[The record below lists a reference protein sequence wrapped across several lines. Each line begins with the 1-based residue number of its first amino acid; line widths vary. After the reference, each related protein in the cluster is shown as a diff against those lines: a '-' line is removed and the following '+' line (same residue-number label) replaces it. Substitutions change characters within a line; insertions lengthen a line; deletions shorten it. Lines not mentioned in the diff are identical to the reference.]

1 MANAGVKVTLTAQDR
16 VSQTIER
23 INARIAHMQA
33 PVRRV
38 QASMNRFASLS
49 GMSRLNNGIFGVAR
63 SAEHAFQ
70 SLGQIVPV
78 MGTITGAT
86 TVAGIF
92 RLANAWS
99 QVGTSLRTT
108 SRTMGMA
115 PQRLQAMQNAAQL
128 AGGSAESMTGALQQL
143 SQTSWAALHNQ
154 DPGAVAQFKAIGI
167 HAEDLQRLS
176 PDKLFLRVAASLRQ
190 IRSPA
195 AQAVAAATL
204 FGGAA
209 QGLMPIFQQ
218 TNKEWQQSL
227 DQAERYSHMSRSSVD
242 AANSLRRSQ
251 AALGEAVEDF
261 GNSIAEA
268 AAPGVRELTD
278 FMTNLIEANRK
289 WIAQDIG
296 DYVRQFVTWLRT
308 GGWDRIR
315 GDITGVYNAITG
327 VVDELGGWKSA
338 GNDALIA
345 LEALFAARVLS
356 GIVGL
361 GRDLWEVVTALRAIG
376 AARLAAMGLPGLA
389 VAGAAYTMSG
399 QDSSLHNWLDQN
411 PLASKVDNAASYIGI
426 GRSYAEQSRDA
437 QVINQRTAM
446 AFFRD
451 RGRSQLQ
458 AAAIVGN
465 FNRESALNPNA
476 ISPDGEHVGIGQ
488 WDARR
493 QADFERI
500 YHRSMRGS
508 SLMQQLGFAARE
520 LDMNPRFAR
529 VDAGLRSARTLAE
542 GVTIFDRG
550 YESPGNY
557 DKEDPIRL
565 GMAEEIARKFGG
577 IPSAPPMTV
586 PPGTAA
592 GPNMAPQ
599 PPMQRIQVEIDHK
612 NAPPGTRARVTNA
625 PPGTRVVNNIPVQ
638 RAMPPELTPVGN

>member
-128 AGGSAESMTGALQQL
+128 AGGSAEFMTGALQQL

-612 NAPPGTRARVTNA
+612 NAPPGTRARVMNA